1 MSRENKLVQIV
12 SWVVKVFGT
21 FLTGYALTLYTAFC
35 VLMHN
40 QAKIE
45 FSVLSLGIIY
55 LLIATYFFVLVMVS
69 KRSRTK
75 GRATITVLPSSNDQA
90 VDKNNLLA
98 FKLSLAISIIYLN
111 STVLKIAGGIDNQVI
126 MFITLA
132 IGFVL
137 SSIILFS
144 KNKISKHQN

>member
-75 GRATITVLPSSNDQA
+75 GRATITVLPSSKDQA
-90 VDKNNLLA
+90 VDQNNLLA

-126 MFITLA
+126 MFITLV